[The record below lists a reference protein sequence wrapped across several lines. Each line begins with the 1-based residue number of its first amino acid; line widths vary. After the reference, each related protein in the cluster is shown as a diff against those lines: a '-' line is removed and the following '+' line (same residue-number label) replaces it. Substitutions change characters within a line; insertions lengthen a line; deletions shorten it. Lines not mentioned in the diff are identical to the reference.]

1 VNGESS
7 VMSVFNEAAEFFDK
21 YLYDYRPWSKNL
33 TITYEKGSWERCH
46 DISIHTWN
54 NVFYV
59 ELASLRGRLLN
70 TDEVLTLNK
79 DRMDYAHLLVSTTI
93 LKE

>member
-1 VNGESS
+1 MKRLN
-7 VMSVFNEAAEFFDK
+7 F
-21 YLYDYRPWSKNL
+21 LYDCLPWSKDS
-33 TITYEKGSWERCH
+33 TITYEKGSWEIFY

-70 TDEVLTLNK
+70 IDEVTLNK
-79 DRMDYAHLLVSTTI
+79 ER
-93 LKE
+93 